1 MQDDIVKVDGE
12 TGNFNKET
20 RQGCQIKIL
29 KISHLTKNITT
40 INSFFFKHL
49 KLRQFCGDDM
59 APICEWESM
68 IKP

>member
-40 INSFFFKHL
+40 INSVFFKTL
-49 KLRQFCGDDM
+49 
-59 APICEWESM
+59 EN
-68 IKP
+68 